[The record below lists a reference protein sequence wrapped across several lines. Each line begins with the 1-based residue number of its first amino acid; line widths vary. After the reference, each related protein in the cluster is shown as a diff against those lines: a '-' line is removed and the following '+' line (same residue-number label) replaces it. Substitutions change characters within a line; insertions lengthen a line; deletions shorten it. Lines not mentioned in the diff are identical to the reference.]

1 MVTDL
6 EEIRRIAERK
16 EAENVHFR
24 RYLKAHHCPEE
35 PFHVIASEVEKAID
49 CTQCANCCRHGAV
62 TVTDADIEAVAAYL
76 NIPASEVVRLHTAP
90 DPAEPGQRILINTGN
105 ACTFLDGSL
114 CVIYDARP
122 RSCREFPYASHRE
135 RSLGGRME
143 SLGKWVPLCP
153 IVFNS
158 MERYKELIGYK
169 GPE

>member
-24 RYLKAHHCPEE
+24 RYLRAHHCPEG
-35 PFHVIASEVEKAID
+35 PFHAIAGEVEKQID
-49 CTQCANCCRHGAV
+49 CTRCANCCRYGAV
-62 TVTDADIEAVAAYL
+62 TVTEADIERIAAYL
-76 NIPASEVVRLHTAP
+76 SMPVDEILRLHTAP
-90 DPAEPGQRILINTGN
+90 DPDEPDKRILINAGN
-105 ACTFLDGSL
+105 ACTFLDGNL

-143 SLGKWVPLCP
+143 SLCRWAPLCP

-158 MERYKELIGYK
+158 IEQYKELIGYK
-169 GPE
+169 GPD